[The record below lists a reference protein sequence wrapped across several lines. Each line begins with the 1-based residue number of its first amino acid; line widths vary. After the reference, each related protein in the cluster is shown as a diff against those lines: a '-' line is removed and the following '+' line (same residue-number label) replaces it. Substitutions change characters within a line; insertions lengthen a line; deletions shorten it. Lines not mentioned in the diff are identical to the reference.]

1 MNRLLK
7 FSGRRS
13 TPVILQTEAAE
24 CGLACLAMVAAFHG
38 DRSDLA
44 TLRRQHS
51 ISMKGATLNH
61 LIQIAAQ
68 LKLASRPLKV
78 ELEQIDKLSLPAI
91 LHWDFNHFVVLTE
104 AGNGQ
109 ITVHDPARGA
119 RHLSFSE
126 ASKHFTGVALELE
139 TTHDFA
145 PRQQRQQ
152 IGLTQLVGRLKGA
165 KRALGQ
171 VFVLAAALEIFAIVT
186 PLFMQLVTDQA
197 IVSEDR
203 DLLTVL
209 GAGFLL
215 LALVQVSITIV
226 RSWVLM
232 VLGTTLN
239 LQLVSN
245 LFRHL
250 LKLPMHYFEKRHLGD
265 VASRFESLNV
275 IQRTLTTGFIEA
287 ILDGVMALVTAAM
300 MLIYSW
306 QLALIVAV
314 AGLLYG
320 VLRLALYRPL
330 RQAQEEQISHAARQQ
345 SNFLETVRGIQSV
358 KLFNRQ
364 IQRRTVYENLLVDN
378 FNAGIRV
385 QKLGIV
391 FHALNGSLFG
401 IENIAVVW
409 LGGLLVLDG
418 GFSIGMLFAFI
429 AYKQQFTSRVT
440 SFIEKGIEFKMLALH
455 TERVADIALTA
466 PEPEALQIS
475 NYVDRLPAE
484 IVINNLSFRY
494 SEAEPWILRHVN
506 LRIEE
511 GESVAIVG
519 ASGCGKTTLLKIVL
533 GLLNPTEGEV
543 LVGGQNVRQLGVS
556 YRNLIGTVMQ
566 EDQLFAGSLSDN
578 ICFFDPAPDQTR
590 VEACA
595 KIACVHQDI
604 VVMPMTYNTL
614 IGDMGTT
621 LSGGQ
626 KQRVLL
632 ARALYKQPKI
642 LALDEATSHL
652 DVGRERQV
660 NEAIRQLNLTRLII
674 AHRPETI
681 ASADRVIILG
691 QRPVAVDESESEAGQ
706 SRQSAVR
713 AVETIA

>member
-1 MNRLLK
+1 MNGLLR
-7 FSGRRS
+7 FSSRQ
-13 TPVILQTEAAE
+13 TVPVILQTEAAE
-24 CGLACLAMVAAFHG
+24 CGLACLAMVASYHG

-44 TLRRQHS
+44 VLRRQHS
-51 ISMKGATLNH
+51 ISLKGATLNH
-61 LIQIAAQ
+61 LIQIATQ
-68 LKLASRPLKV
+68 LKLAARPLKV

-91 LHWDFNHFVVLTE
+91 LHWDFNHFAVLT
-104 AGNGQ
+104 AVANGQ
-109 ITVHDPARGA
+109 LTLHDPARGVRKMTIA
-119 RHLSFSE
+119 E

-139 TTHDFA
+139 PTHEFS
-145 PRQQRQQ
+145 PRTQRQQ
-152 IGLTQLVGRLKGA
+152 IGLTQLIGRLKGA
-165 KRALGQ
+165 RRSLGQ
-171 VFVLAAALEIFAIVT
+171 VFLLAGALEIFALVS

-203 DLLTVL
+203 NLLTIL
-209 GAGFLL
+209 GLGFLL
-215 LALVQVSITIV
+215 LVLVQIGITAV

-250 LKLPMHYFEKRHLGD
+250 LRLPMNYFEKRHLGD

-287 ILDGVMALVTAAM
+287 ILDGVMAIVTGMM

-306 QLALIVAV
+306 QLALIVML

-320 VLRLALYRPL
+320 ILRLTLYRPL

-345 SNFLETVRGIQSV
+345 TNFLETVRGIQSV

-364 IQRRTVYENLLVDN
+364 VQRRTVYENLLVDN

-385 QKLGIV
+385 QKLGIL
-391 FHALNGSLFG
+391 FHGLNGTLFG

-409 LGGLLVLDG
+409 LGGALVLDG

-429 AYKQQFTSRVT
+429 AYKQQFTTRIT
-440 SFIEKGIEFKMLALH
+440 SFIEKGIEFKMLTLH
-455 TERVADIALTA
+455 TERVGDIALTT
-466 PEPEALQIS
+466 PEADVSYTS
-475 NYVDRLPAE
+475 NHGDSPLAAIE
-484 IVINNLSFRY
+484 INDLSFRY
-494 SEAEPWILRHVN
+494 SDAEPWVLHKVN
-506 LRIEE
+506 LKIEA
-511 GESVAIVG
+511 GESVAIIG
-519 ASGCGKTTLLKIVL
+519 PSGCGKTTLLKIVL
-533 GLLNPTEGEV
+533 GLLEPTEGEV
-543 LVGGQNVRQLGVS
+543 LVGGKNIAQLGPA

-566 EDQLFAGSLSDN
+566 EDQLFAGSISDN
-578 ICFFDPAPDQTR
+578 ICFFDPEPNQAQIET
-590 VEACA
+590 CA
-595 KIACVHQDI
+595 QIACVHND
-604 VVMPMTYNTL
+604 VAAMPMAYNTL

-660 NEAIRQLNLTRLII
+660 NDAIRQLKLTRLII

-681 ASADRVIILG
+681 ASADRVVILG
-691 QRPVAVDESESEAGQ
+691 QGPTVADELKISPQRNANSIEAT
-706 SRQSAVR
+706 A
-713 AVETIA
+713 AA

>member
-1 MNRLLK
+1 MKEILR

-13 TPVILQTEAAE
+13 VPVMLQTEAAE
-24 CGLACLAMVAAFHG
+24 CGLACLAMAAAYHG
-38 DRSDLA
+38 YRSDLA

-51 ISMKGATLNH
+51 ISMKGATLNQ

-68 LKLASRPLKV
+68 LQFAARPLKV
-78 ELEQIDKLSLPAI
+78 ELEQIDKLALPAI
-91 LHWDFNHFVVLTE
+91 LHWDFNHFVVLTQVR
-104 AGNGQ
+104 NGQ
-109 ITVHDPARGA
+109 ITIHDPARGA
-119 RHLSFSE
+119 RHVSVSE

-139 TTHDFA
+139 PTQEFK
-145 PRQQRQQ
+145 PKQQRQQ
-152 IGLTQLVGRLKGA
+152 IQLSQLIGRLTGA
-165 KRALGQ
+165 KRSLLQIFA
-171 VFVLAAALEIFAIVT
+171 LAAALEIFAIVS

-203 DLLTVL
+203 DLLVVL
-209 GAGFLL
+209 GVGFLA
-215 LALVQVSITIV
+215 LALVQVSITAV

-232 VLGTTLN
+232 YLGTTLN
-239 LQLVSN
+239 LQLIGN

-250 LKLPMHYFEKRHLGD
+250 LRLPMQYFEKRHLGD
-265 VASRFESLNV
+265 VVSRFESLNV
-275 IQRTLTTGFIEA
+275 IQRTLTTGFVEA
-287 ILDGVMALVTAAM
+287 ILDGVMAVLTGVM

-306 QLALIVAV
+306 KLALIVCL
-314 AGLLYG
+314 AGVLYG
-320 VLRLALYRPL
+320 VLRITLYRPL

-385 QKLGIV
+385 QKLGIL
-391 FHALNGSLFG
+391 FHALNGALFG
-401 IENIAVVW
+401 AENIAVVW

-429 AYKQQFTSRVT
+429 AYKQQFSARITG
-440 SFIEKGIEFKMLALH
+440 FIEKGIEFKMLALH
-455 TERVADIALTA
+455 TERVADVALTT
-466 PEPEALQIS
+466 PEADAPYNAIQPDSI
-475 NYVDRLPAE
+475 AAAIE
-484 IVINNLSFRY
+484 INNVSFRY
-494 SEAEPWILRHVN
+494 SDAEPWILHNVN
-506 LRIEE
+506 LKIEA
-511 GESVAIVG
+511 GESVAIMG
-519 ASGCGKTTLLKIVL
+519 PSGCGKTTLLKIVL
-533 GLLNPTEGEV
+533 GLLAPTEGEI
-543 LVGGQNVRQLGVS
+543 LVGGKNVQQLGPS

-578 ICFFDPAPDQTR
+578 ICFFDPEPDQAR
-590 VEACA
+590 IEACA
-595 KIACVHQDI
+595 QLACVHQDI
-604 VVMPMTYNTL
+604 TAMPMAYNTL

-632 ARALYKQPKI
+632 ARAVYKQPKI

-660 NEAIRQLNLTRLII
+660 NDAIRQLKLTRLII

-681 ASADRVIILG
+681 ASADRTVILG
-691 QRPVAVDESESEAGQ
+691 QGANSIVENSSATSRPLNSRATEAVA
-706 SRQSAVR
+706 
-713 AVETIA
+713 

>member
-1 MNRLLK
+1 MNSFLN
-7 FSGRRS
+7 FSSRCRI
-13 TPVILQTEAAE
+13 PVILQTEAAE
-24 CGLACLAMVAAFHG
+24 CGLACLAMVAAYHQY
-38 DRSDLA
+38 RSDLA
-44 TLRRQHS
+44 TLRRHHA
-51 ISMKGATLNH
+51 ISMKGATLNQ

-68 LKLASRPLKV
+68 LKFASRAVKV
-78 ELEQIDKLSLPAI
+78 ELEQIDKLALPAI
-91 LHWDFNHFVVLTE
+91 LHWDFNHFVVLTRVR
-104 AGNGQ
+104 NGQ
-109 ITVHDPARGA
+109 ISIHDPARGE
-119 RHLSFSE
+119 RVLSFTE

-139 TTHDFA
+139 PTHEFK
-145 PRQQRQQ
+145 PKQERQQ
-152 IGLTQLVGRLKGA
+152 IRLAQLVGRLSGA
-165 KRALGQ
+165 KPALIQ
-171 VFVLAAALEIFAIVT
+171 IFTLAVALEIFAIVG

-209 GAGFLL
+209 GVGFLS
-215 LALVQVSITIV
+215 LALVQVSITAV

-232 VLGTTLN
+232 YLGTTLN

-250 LKLPMHYFEKRHLGD
+250 LKLPMQYFEKRHLGD
-265 VASRFESLNV
+265 IASRFESLNV

-287 ILDGVMALVTAAM
+287 ILDGVMALATGAM

-306 QLALIVAV
+306 KLALIVGL
-314 AGLLYG
+314 AGALYG
-320 VLRLALYRPL
+320 VLRLVLYRPL

-364 IQRRTVYENLLVDN
+364 VQRRGVYENLLVDN

-385 QKLGIV
+385 QRLGIW
-391 FHALNGSLFG
+391 FHALNGTLFG
-401 IENIAVVW
+401 IENILVIW

-455 TERVADIALTA
+455 TERVADVALTT
-466 PEPEALQIS
+466 PESEDVSSQGESHSLSTFI
-475 NYVDRLPAE
+475 E
-484 IVINNLSFRY
+484 IKNLSFRY
-494 SEAEPWILRHVN
+494 SDAEPWVLHNVN

-519 ASGCGKTTLLKIVL
+519 SSGCGKTTLLKIIL
-533 GLLNPTEGEV
+533 GLLRPSEGEV
-543 LVGGQNVRQLGVS
+543 LVGGKNVQQLGPG

-578 ICFFDPAPDQTR
+578 ICFFSPEPDQSR
-590 VEACA
+590 IEACA
-595 KIACVHQDI
+595 QMACVHQDI
-604 VVMPMTYNTL
+604 VAMPMAYNTL
-614 IGDMGTT
+614 IGDMGST

-632 ARALYKQPKI
+632 ARALYKNPKI

-652 DVGRERQV
+652 DVTRERQV
-660 NEAIRQLNLTRLII
+660 NEAIRQLKLTRLVI

-681 ASADRVIILG
+681 ASADRVVILG
-691 QRPVAVDESESEAGQ
+691 QVPDAQQDHPSVPVRQQVECNTEA
-706 SRQSAVR
+706 A
-713 AVETIA
+713 A